1 MSGCATYFRD
11 LSLAMGRSQPFYGLQ
26 ARGIDGIL
34 RPHETIEEMAT
45 AYLPEVRALQPHG
58 PYVFGGYSGG
68 GLVAFEMAQQDRSQ
82 GDDVG
87 LIVLLDTFPPTIAHR
102 KTTLK
107 STFERLHH
115 GAFGYIKHIF
125 GRRVEMRRRA
135 RMRARLDEI
144 LAANGVVP
152 GELRDIHL
160 NDAFGDAA
168 AKYTRQPWRGRVVLL
183 RATDVAFAFEG
194 IGDAYGW
201 DEVVEDGFIAG
212 SGAGQPRHAGARA
225 QRVAAGRPHPQHP
238 RVATWSAAAARALG
252 RCGRHLGGI
261 VPGIQDATRPEATR
275 EKASGPLRERPAG
288 VLLAAPTGFEP
299 VPPP

>member
-1 MSGCATYFRD
+1 
-11 LSLAMGRSQPFYGLQ
+11 MGRSQPFYGLQ

-201 DEVVEDGFIAG
+201 DEVVEDGFELVQVPGNHDTLVLEPNASRLVDLIRDTLEATRHLTSATQSSG
-212 SGAGQPRHAGARA
+212 SGAH
-225 QRVAAGRPHPQHP
+225 
-238 RVATWSAAAARALG
+238 TEAARPGA
-252 RCGRHLGGI
+252 
-261 VPGIQDATRPEATR
+261 VPT
-275 EKASGPLRERPAG
+275 S
-288 VLLAAPTGFEP
+288 
-299 VPPP
+299 

>member
-1 MSGCATYFRD
+1 
-11 LSLAMGRSQPFYGLQ
+11 MGRSQPFYGLQ

-144 LAANGVVP
+144 LAADGVVP

-225 QRVAAGRPHPQHP
+225 QRVAAGRPHPRHP
-238 RVATWSAAAARALG
+238 RGNSSPHVGHPEQRFRRSHRSSPAWRRPHQLTGHVPDHRRVATWSAAAARALG

-261 VPGIQDATRPEATR
+261 VPGLRDATRP
-275 EKASGPLRERPAG
+275 
-288 VLLAAPTGFEP
+288 
-299 VPPP
+299 